1 MSLNWIQK
9 PNNPR
14 NLIIEA
20 IKRKKKFLMQSRN
33 YATSESAIISN
44 GFALFTKNVT
54 EQIYFHQK
62 VIHQKRWYL

>member
-1 MSLNWIQK
+1 
-9 PNNPR
+9 
-14 NLIIEA
+14 
-20 IKRKKKFLMQSRN
+20 MQSRN